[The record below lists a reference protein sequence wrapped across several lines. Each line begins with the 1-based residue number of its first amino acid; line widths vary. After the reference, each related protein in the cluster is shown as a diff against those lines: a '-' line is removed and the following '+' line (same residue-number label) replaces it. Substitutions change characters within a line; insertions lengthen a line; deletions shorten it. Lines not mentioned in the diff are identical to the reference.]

1 MKATNIDVVERPSL
15 EIITFFTGMFITIY
29 MYGDTMPKDFY
40 QDTLDIIL
48 EGIEK
53 FIDKE
58 KCKI

>member
-15 EIITFFTGMFITIY
+15 EIIKFFTSMFITIY
-29 MYGDTMPKDFY
+29 MYGDTMT
-40 QDTLDIIL
+40 DTLDIIL